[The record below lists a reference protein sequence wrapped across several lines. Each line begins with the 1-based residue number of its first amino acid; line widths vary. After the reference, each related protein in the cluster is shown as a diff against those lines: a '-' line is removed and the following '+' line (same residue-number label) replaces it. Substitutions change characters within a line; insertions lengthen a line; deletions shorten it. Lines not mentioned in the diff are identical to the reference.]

1 MTAAARPSSRYP
13 RISQIAEIAA
23 SQKNGSI
30 RPSFYREASRV
41 QTRTGRTF
49 ETGSVAEPRRK
60 PDHKSRASR
69 MSRGA
74 MAEMSRS
81 DPESMPRWAD
91 GPVNG
96 GTTVRRV
103 GARAR
108 KGLVATGDRPGLSNE
123 ERTEVTIGSAPECAL
138 ASGRRR
144 VTGSRI
150 DREASVGE
158 TRTTPFLFSGI
169 RNQISAIRYAP
180 RERAYRIRLTPAF

>member
-1 MTAAARPSSRYP
+1 MTAAAGLSSRYP

-123 ERTEVTIGSAPECAL
+123 ERTEVTIGSAPECAQ
-138 ASGRRR
+138 ASGPAPR
-144 VTGSRI
+144 
-150 DREASVGE
+150 DRWPNRQGGVGWGN
-158 TRTTPFLFSGI
+158 PNDAFPVSGV

-180 RERAYRIRLTPAF
+180 RERAY

>member
-1 MTAAARPSSRYP
+1 
-13 RISQIAEIAA
+13 
-23 SQKNGSI
+23 
-30 RPSFYREASRV
+30 
-41 QTRTGRTF
+41 
-49 ETGSVAEPRRK
+49 
-60 PDHKSRASR
+60 
-69 MSRGA
+69 
-74 MAEMSRS
+74 MSRS

-150 DREASVGE
+150 DREASVGA
-158 TRTTPFLFSGI
+158 TRTTPFLFQESE
-169 RNQISAIRYAP
+169 IRYQLSDTRHEIGVLNPPQAG
-180 RERAYRIRLTPAF
+180 ILITDI